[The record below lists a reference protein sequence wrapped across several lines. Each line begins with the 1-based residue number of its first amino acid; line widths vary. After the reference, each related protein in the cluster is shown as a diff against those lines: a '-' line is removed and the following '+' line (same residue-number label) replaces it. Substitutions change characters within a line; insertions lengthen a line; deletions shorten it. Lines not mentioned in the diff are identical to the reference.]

1 MKEHLLQPRG
11 SNLCGQTC
19 VAMLTETTLEKAIL
33 LVGKKGLTRPKD
45 LIQALQKTGFLAR
58 GPVILSASADIHCH
72 PLPENAILN
81 YHWEG
86 RSNGHWIVR
95 WQGENFDP
103 EGGTARGGRVTSYIE
118 ICKL

>member
-19 VAMLTETTLEKAIL
+19 VAMLAETTLEKAIL

-58 GPVILSASADIHCH
+58 GPVLRLASTTVA
-72 PLPENAILN
+72 LPENAILN
-81 YHWEG
+81 YHWKG